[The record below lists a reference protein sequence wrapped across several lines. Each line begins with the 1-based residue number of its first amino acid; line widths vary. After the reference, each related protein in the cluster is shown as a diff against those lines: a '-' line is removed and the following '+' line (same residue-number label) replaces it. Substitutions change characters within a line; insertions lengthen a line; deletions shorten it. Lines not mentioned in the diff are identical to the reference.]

1 MTLDM
6 MLPVSP
12 VILDDVPQV
21 MLTVIK
27 QQPDF
32 SVCVG
37 KKHLRI
43 VNFSLSRYNNVKLPS
58 GG

>member
-32 SVCVG
+32 TVCVG

-43 VNFSLSRYNNVKLPS
+43 VSFIQVQHSVKLPS